1 MWKSVL
7 KPALLKLVWRLSL
20 QVVMLYL
27 SSLPVRE
34 PSQTVKWL
42 KCSRP
47 HHVNGTIIG
56 SSAWKLKS
64 KALKLSLWRNCI
76 WDLSCPAIHESVV
89 DVISDQKYLCGQ
101 QVWLQTVNWDREC
114 PIRVPQRFMFCRG
127 RDRVDTLYESVD
139 FNRHLEWKVAV
150 PLCYS
155 LSRDMWHVYSG
166 PSLQCPV
173 LPAWWLI
180 YTIL

>member
-34 PSQTVKWL
+34 PFKQWNDWNVL
-42 KCSRP
+42 
-47 HHVNGTIIG
+47 
-56 SSAWKLKS
+56 
-64 KALKLSLWRNCI
+64 ALTMSMGPLLGHLGQLSLWRNCI

-89 DVISDQKYLCGQ
+89 DVISDQKYLCAQ
-101 QVWLQTVNWDREC
+101 QVWLETVNWDWVC